1 MNQAYRI
8 VSLSDTD
15 DAVKLIL
22 NNFDWNIY
30 LAAKS
35 KLANAVLKAFAF
47 NANALN

>member
-8 VSLSDTD
+8 VSL